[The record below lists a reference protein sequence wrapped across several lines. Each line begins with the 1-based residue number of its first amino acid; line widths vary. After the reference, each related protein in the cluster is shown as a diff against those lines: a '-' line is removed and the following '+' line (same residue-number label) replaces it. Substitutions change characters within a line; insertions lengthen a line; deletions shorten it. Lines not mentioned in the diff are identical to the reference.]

1 MTAEPLART
10 APLAVWADA
19 LAALPDGVQIT
30 PWPFVAMAG
39 LRVDPTGPAG
49 AAVAEYLGVGLPTGP
64 STCLLYTSPSPRD

>member
-10 APLAVWADA
+10 APLAVWGDA

-39 LRVDPTGPAG
+39 LRVDPQQGIVCGRRSA
-49 AAVAEYLGVGLPTGP
+49 LGTNG
-64 STCLLYTSPSPRD
+64 